1 MAEALYLNG
10 GFEKV
15 LETILV
21 SQQNS
26 DGHVCYLQ
34 PYDTKKIKLLAA
46 HNPTPEN
53 PIRVYISLTDS
64 LSVVSFRA
72 LIVAWRDKR
81 EMTTEEVEEINRRI
95 RERNCEEEIYLTGG
109 GEQITTNLISIVK
122 LERLLSPIPVS
133 SFIKTSDK
141 MPLKPRTQSGG
152 WSYVNELP
160 SWVGMQAQT
169 EIEEQMV
176 SLFEEGVKESLA
188 TSSAA
193 RKERLEKASR
203 IPEVVQV
210 TSRAY
215 RRNADVVAEVLARAA
230 GFCEQCKGK
239 APFLRAK
246 DGMPYLEVHHRVTLA
261 AGGEDTVENALALCP
276 NCHRKMHFGAI
287 EI

>member
-1 MAEALYLNG
+1 MVEALYLNG
-10 GFEKV
+10 VFEEV
-15 LETILV
+15 LEQILV
-21 SQQNS
+21 SQQKS

-34 PYDTKKIKLLAA
+34 PYSTKKIKLLAE

-81 EMTTEEVEEINRRI
+81 EMTVEEVREINRRI
-95 RERNCEEEIYLTGG
+95 RARNCEEEIYRTGG
-109 GEQITTNLISIVK
+109 EEQIATNLISIIK

-141 MPLKPRTQSGG
+141 MPLKPRTHPGR
-152 WSYVNELP
+152 WAYVYELP

-169 EIEEQMV
+169 EVEEQMV
-176 SLFEEGVKESLA
+176 SSFEEGVKKSLA
-188 TSSAA
+188 TSTAA
-193 RKERLEKASR
+193 RKGRLETASR

-210 TSRAY
+210 ISRAY

-239 APFLRAK
+239 ALFLRAK

-261 AGGEDTVENALALCP
+261 SGGEDTVENALALCP
-276 NCHRKMHFGAI
+276 NCYRKMHFG
-287 EI
+287 